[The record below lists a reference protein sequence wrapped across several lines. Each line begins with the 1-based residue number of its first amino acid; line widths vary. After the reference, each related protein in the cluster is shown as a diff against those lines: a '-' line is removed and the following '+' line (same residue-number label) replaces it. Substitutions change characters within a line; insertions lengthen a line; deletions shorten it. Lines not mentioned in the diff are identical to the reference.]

1 MRKTKFLVTGAL
13 LLALGLISGINL
25 ACDLLFPAEEVKYEI
40 PSYYTTYTDESQ
52 LFSISYPY
60 YWRTPLGHVA
70 EFQEYMKKS
79 AGNLK
84 TGIPLQNTS
93 LLFFAGLDTTKG
105 YDPLIVVAVEP
116 AAAGVF
122 TQRQMIESELK
133 RVKLEDPDFQVLSR
147 VDTKVS
153 GREAT
158 VLTWK
163 ETGARY
169 GNLYVLEALI
179 LVDQNVW
186 VVGCTTAP
194 ENFSKWE
201 VDFNTIV
208 RSLQIH
214 K

>member
-1 MRKTKFLVTGAL
+1 MRQTKYLVTGAL
-13 LLALGLISGINL
+13 LLALGLTGFVNL
-25 ACDLLFPAEEVKYEI
+25 ACDLLFPAEDVKYEI

-60 YWRTPLGHVA
+60 YWRTPLGNVA

-93 LLFFAGLDTTKG
+93 LLFFAGVDTTRG

-116 AAAGVF
+116 AAAGVL
-122 TQRQMIESELK
+122 TQRQMIETELK

-147 VDTKVS
+147 VDTKVN

-163 ETGARY
+163 EAGTRQ
-169 GNLYVLEALI
+169 GNLYVLEMLT
-179 LVDQNVW
+179 LVDQNIWIVAG
-186 VVGCTTAP
+186 VTADAT
-194 ENFSKWE
+194 SKWD